1 MAFSDA
7 FAKGY
12 TVGSQID
19 NRRRA
24 KQDLEKQN
32 KFNMGVLQD
41 FLGPRL
47 NDDNQQKLS
56 SALEQIQ
63 SDPNVSPAAQARMLA
78 NLTGT
83 IQNEI
88 TQQEVL
94 TQQNALDARDKNIA
108 VDLINRF
115 SEVYPEAGEELRAR
129 FDPNVPGAQSLAE
142 TKAAI
147 EMYGVTQQALNAR
160 AQTEASNQLFKD
172 LTGLRDEPPPSPQDF
187 TPAPVDATAST
198 PVAEDFDTGSAMSPI
213 GLTANTRDELVGT
226 GDSKPNIQANT
237 ESPIPIIDKKKLT
250 NVQVRDLFEAA
261 KPLFPDVENLRLT
274 GQNPSFKG
282 KVKFTDMSVGAKGI
296 GKSRNILAPDF
307 VTLPQVVQHVQKTNP
322 ELLQNMPIAESS
334 PVQPAAVATPRPPVE
349 PANVPKPPQLS
360 EAEQASNFIKESA
373 PQEAQGKGPASPE
386 ALQSA
391 ITRYLQTPGATPA
404 GAASVLTTIG
414 QIDAM
419 VNPAPAVG
427 ATIPAA
433 ELGKMSL
440 RMELSQSMDR
450 LVTAAAADDGKS
462 TGRLNS
468 TLNWVRRNVGVPLSE
483 TATELEQAYF
493 GLANSMLRALSGA
506 AVTEQEMQ
514 RVLRQIG
521 DLSSAD
527 KNFMQKVRALR
538 DEHKGKLQTTF
549 NVFSSAG
556 YNVPSDFYK
565 YATTG
570 MDEETQKNLIKMQQ
584 LNEVKE
590 NLGK

>member
-1 MAFSDA
+1 
-7 FAKGY
+7 
-12 TVGSQID
+12 
-19 NRRRA
+19 
-24 KQDLEKQN
+24 
-32 KFNMGVLQD
+32 
-41 FLGPRL
+41 
-47 NDDNQQKLS
+47 
-56 SALEQIQ
+56 
-63 SDPNVSPAAQARMLA
+63 
-78 NLTGT
+78 
-83 IQNEI
+83 
-88 TQQEVL
+88 
-94 TQQNALDARDKNIA
+94 
-108 VDLINRF
+108 
-115 SEVYPEAGEELRAR
+115 
-129 FDPNVPGAQSLAE
+129 
-142 TKAAI
+142 
-147 EMYGVTQQALNAR
+147 
-160 AQTEASNQLFKD
+160 
-172 LTGLRDEPPPSPQDF
+172 
-187 TPAPVDATAST
+187 
-198 PVAEDFDTGSAMSPI
+198 
-213 GLTANTRDELVGT
+213 
-226 GDSKPNIQANT
+226 
-237 ESPIPIIDKKKLT
+237 
-250 NVQVRDLFEAA
+250 
-261 KPLFPDVENLRLT
+261 
-274 GQNPSFKG
+274 
-282 KVKFTDMSVGAKGI
+282 
-296 GKSRNILAPDF
+296 
-307 VTLPQVVQHVQKTNP
+307 
-322 ELLQNMPIAESS
+322 
-334 PVQPAAVATPRPPVE
+334 
-349 PANVPKPPQLS
+349 
-360 EAEQASNFIKESA
+360 
-373 PQEAQGKGPASPE
+373 
-386 ALQSA
+386 
-391 ITRYLQTPGATPA
+391 
-404 GAASVLTTIG
+404 
-414 QIDAM
+414 M